1 MATVKEVL
9 SEVVAKRL
17 MGELLTL
24 VEATYSDKVQR
35 EAVKSFVR
43 QSCTKAL
50 KDLTEQLDK
59 QQVDQKP
66 VSTLTATVDVKLIKG
81 GALNGRNQ

>member
-9 SEVVAKRL
+9 SEVVAKKL

-50 KDLTEQLDK
+50 KELAEQLDK
-59 QQVDQKP
+59 QQVDQKT
-66 VSTLTATVDVKLIKG
+66 VSNLTATVDVKLIKG
-81 GALNGRNQ
+81 DTNGRSK